1 MISIAINNVVAAYVI
16 EYCRRNSHVELYRL
30 VMPMK
35 KIIRLGVRGN
45 RQKNNARLINVCNEN
60 NNNNKRI

>member
-1 MISIAINNVVAAYVI
+1 MTSIDINNLVTAYVI
-16 EYCRRNSHVELYRL
+16 EYCRRNSHVQLYRL

-60 NNNNKRI
+60 NNKKRI